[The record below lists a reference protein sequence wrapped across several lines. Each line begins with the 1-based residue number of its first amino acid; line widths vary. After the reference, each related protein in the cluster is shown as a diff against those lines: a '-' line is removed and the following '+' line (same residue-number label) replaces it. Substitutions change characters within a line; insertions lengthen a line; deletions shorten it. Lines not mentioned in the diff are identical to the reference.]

1 MGEENLKLVTLG
13 SVPYKPIV
21 PIALKQKRMKKI
33 MFNDQYGL
41 TQAVLDGRKTQT
53 RRIAYQEPFKYNC
66 NCGIC
71 TEGKDKGK
79 LTINDGNEI
88 VAKSTYKIGEVVAVA
103 QRYSDIPFAN
113 DIFIRAF
120 PIGWANKMFVKS
132 SLMPHQIKITN
143 IRCERL
149 QDISTDDCMKEGIFC
164 SHIDGIDDA
173 YTYDTTFDRFVKKW
187 WYRTPIEAY
196 KMLSCKL
203 HLHWGSNPLVF
214 VYDFVLVK

>member
-1 MGEENLKLVTLG
+1 M
-13 SVPYKPIV
+13 
-21 PIALKQKRMKKI
+21 QKI

-53 RRIAYQEPFKYNC
+53 RRIAYQEPFKFYC
-66 NCGIC
+66 NCGFY

-79 LTINDGNEI
+79 LAINDGNEI

-103 QRYSDIPFAN
+103 QRYSDIPFN
-113 DIFIRAF
+113 REIFKGAGLS
-120 PIGWANKMFVKS
+120 IGWVNKMYVKS
-132 SLMPHQIKITN
+132 DLMPHHIKITN

-149 QDISTDDCMKEGIFC
+149 QDISTDDCMKEGIYC
-164 SHIDGIDDA
+164 SHIKAIDDA
-173 YTYDTTFDRFVKKW
+173 YSYDATNDRFKPKR

-203 HLHWGSNPLVF
+203 HLHWGNNPLVF
-214 VYDFVLVK
+214 VYDFELVK

>member
-1 MGEENLKLVTLG
+1 
-13 SVPYKPIV
+13 
-21 PIALKQKRMKKI
+21 MKKI

-41 TQAVLDGRKTQT
+41 TEAVLDGRKTQT
-53 RRIAYQEPFKYNC
+53 RRIAYEKPFKHIRS
-66 NCGIC
+66 CGFC

-79 LTINDGNEI
+79 LAINDGNEI

-103 QRYSDIPFAN
+103 QRYSDIPFN
-113 DIFIRAF
+113 NKM
-120 PIGWANKMFVKS
+120 PGLSIGWLNKMFVKS
-132 SLMPHQIKITN
+132 SLMPHQIKITD

-149 QDISTDDCMKEGIFC
+149 HYISTDDCMKEGIFC

-173 YTYDTTFDRFVKKW
+173 YSYDATNDDFTKKW

-203 HLHWGSNPLVF
+203 HLHWDSNPLVF
-214 VYDFVLVK
+214 VYDFKLVK

>member
-1 MGEENLKLVTLG
+1 
-13 SVPYKPIV
+13 
-21 PIALKQKRMKKI
+21 MKKI

-41 TQAVLDGRKTQT
+41 TQAVLEGRKTQT
-53 RRIAYQEPFKYNC
+53 RRIAYQKPFKYNC
-66 NCGIC
+66 NCGFY
-71 TEGKDKGK
+71 TEGKNKGK

-113 DIFIRAF
+113 DIFIRAV
-120 PIGWANKMFVKS
+120 PIGWRNKMFVKS

-164 SHIDGIDDA
+164 SHIKGIDDA
-173 YTYDTTFDRFVKKW
+173 FSYDATNDSFVKKW

>member
-1 MGEENLKLVTLG
+1 M
-13 SVPYKPIV
+13 
-21 PIALKQKRMKKI
+21 QKI
-33 MFNDQYGL
+33 MFNDEYGL
-41 TQAVLDGRKTQT
+41 TQAVLEGRKTQT
-53 RRIAYQEPFKYNC
+53 RRIAYEKPFKHIRS
-66 NCGIC
+66 CGFC

-79 LTINDGNEI
+79 LAIYDGNEI

-103 QRYSDIPFAN
+103 QRYSDIPFN
-113 DIFIRAF
+113 NKM
-120 PIGWANKMFVKS
+120 PGLSIGWLNKMFVKS

-149 QDISTDDCMKEGIFC
+149 HYISTDDCMKEGIFC

-173 YTYDTTFDRFVKKW
+173 YSYDATDDSFKKKW

-203 HLHWGSNPLVF
+203 QLHWDSNPLVF
-214 VYDFVLVK
+214 VYDFKLVK

>member
-1 MGEENLKLVTLG
+1 
-13 SVPYKPIV
+13 
-21 PIALKQKRMKKI
+21 MKKI

-41 TQAVLDGRKTQT
+41 TEAVLDGRKTQT
-53 RRIAYQEPFKYNC
+53 RRIAYEKPFKHIRS
-66 NCGIC
+66 CGFC

-79 LTINDGNEI
+79 LAINDGNEI

-103 QRYSDIPFAN
+103 QRYSDIPFN
-113 DIFIRAF
+113 NKM
-120 PIGWANKMFVKS
+120 PGLSIGWLNKMFVKS
-132 SLMPHQIKITN
+132 SLMPHQIKITD

-149 QDISTDDCMKEGIFC
+149 QYISTDDCMKEGIFC

-173 YTYDTTFDRFVKKW
+173 YSYDATNDSFEKKW

-203 HLHWGSNPLVF
+203 HLHWDSNPLVF
-214 VYDFVLVK
+214 VYDFKLVK

>member
-1 MGEENLKLVTLG
+1 
-13 SVPYKPIV
+13 
-21 PIALKQKRMKKI
+21 MKKI

-41 TQAVLDGRKTQT
+41 TEAVLDGRKTQT
-53 RRIAYQEPFKYNC
+53 RRIAYEKPFKHIRS
-66 NCGIC
+66 CGFC

-79 LTINDGNEI
+79 LAINDGNEI

-103 QRYSDIPFAN
+103 QRYSDIPFN
-113 DIFIRAF
+113 NKM
-120 PIGWANKMFVKS
+120 PGLSIGWLNKMFVKS
-132 SLMPHQIKITN
+132 SLMPHQIKITD

-149 QDISTDDCMKEGIFC
+149 QYISTDDCMKEGIFC

-173 YTYDTTFDRFVKKW
+173 YSYDATNDDFTKKW

-203 HLHWGSNPLVF
+203 HLHWDNNPLVF
-214 VYDFVLVK
+214 VYDFKLVK

>member
-41 TQAVLDGRKTQT
+41 TQAVLEGRKTQT
-53 RRIAYQEPFKYNC
+53 RRIAFQEPFKYNC
-66 NCGIC
+66 NCGFY

-88 VAKSTYKIGEVVAVA
+88 VAKSTYKIREVVAVA
-103 QRYSDIPFAN
+103 QRYRDIPFTDDLYIETN
-113 DIFIRAF
+113 ISE
-120 PIGWANKMFVKS
+120 GWANKMFVKS
-132 SLMPHQIKITN
+132 SLMPHKIMITN

-149 QDISTDDCMKEGIFC
+149 QDISTDDCLAEGIVDFE
-164 SHIDGIDDA
+164 SRINKAHFYRITDKSALYSTPKTPYAQLID
-173 YTYDTTFDRFVKKW
+173 
-187 WYRTPIEAY
+187 
-196 KMLSCKL
+196 KL
-203 HLHWGSNPLVF
+203 AGKGTWKSNPLVF

>member
-1 MGEENLKLVTLG
+1 
-13 SVPYKPIV
+13 
-21 PIALKQKRMKKI
+21 

-41 TQAVLDGRKTQT
+41 TQAVLEGRKTQT

-66 NCGIC
+66 NCGFY

-113 DIFIRAF
+113 DIFIRAV
-120 PIGWANKMFVKS
+120 PIGWSNKMFVKS

-149 QDISTDDCMKEGIFC
+149 QDINTDDCMKEGIFC

-173 YTYDTTFDRFVKKW
+173 YTYDATFDRFVKKW

-214 VYDFVLVK
+214 VYDFVQVK

>member
-1 MGEENLKLVTLG
+1 M
-13 SVPYKPIV
+13 
-21 PIALKQKRMKKI
+21 QKI

-41 TQAVLDGRKTQT
+41 TQAVLEGRKTQT
-53 RRIAYQEPFKYNC
+53 RRIAYQEPFKYYC
-66 NCGIC
+66 NCGFY

-79 LTINDGNEI
+79 LAINDGNEI

-103 QRYSDIPFAN
+103 QRYCDIPYIKELHPRINTSA
-113 DIFIRAF
+113 
-120 PIGWANKMFVKS
+120 GWGNKMFVKA

-164 SHIDGIDDA
+164 SHIEGIHDA
-173 YTYDTTFDRFVKKW
+173 YSYDATNDSKRKKW

-203 HLHWGSNPLVF
+203 HLHWGSNSLVF
-214 VYDFVLVK
+214 VYDFELVK